1 MLKRL
6 SRFRKSVQRFSDE
19 NLRQTKSRFRKS
31 VQRFCDQNL
40 RQTKSRFGKS
50 VPRFSDEN
58 LRQTKESNKTFV
70 GFPANVLL
78 RVILVTSALIVP
90 IASGAARANE
100 GQDLAPFKMIRSL
113 QYIQD
118 SVVLGDHSASEMQR
132 FILGEID
139 RRLRTADQALFRDPR
154 NVDAALVYVMS
165 GGNPETL
172 DLLTDR
178 DVEGN
183 FDTRVSDA
191 LRQYLRGK
199 GPLIVEQLSK
209 AAPEYRNS
217 RIGPYLFLILGN
229 ATSQQDPV
237 AAMQYYDWARLT
249 APGSIIEEAALRRS
263 VALAAQAG
271 NPEKGFRYALNYARR
286 YLTSPYA
293 SQFADV
299 FVELAVVHFGEA
311 AERRVDEVLGFMDP
325 PRQREIFLRIA
336 RRAAIAGRQPLALL
350 ASQRAEELVGVG
362 GSQSQLLASFYQG
375 LAAVPSA
382 DVFAAAQTIAAIPE
396 ERLSQRD
403 RALRQAAKA
412 IADAVVRPPEDVSP
426 AQASPATAEVHF
438 RKEGAPEPEETGSG
452 MSPFAVPAEADVPNQ
467 AAAPADPAFDGF
479 LADRHSRIKEI
490 DALLEEEG
498 P

>member
-6 SRFRKSVQRFSDE
+6 R
-19 NLRQTKSRFRKS
+19 T
-31 VQRFCDQNL
+31 
-40 RQTKSRFGKS
+40 
-50 VPRFSDEN
+50 
-58 LRQTKESNKTFV
+58 
-70 GFPANVLL
+70 
-78 RVILVTSALIVP
+78 ILVTSVLAVP
-90 IASGAARANE
+90 IAFGAVRANE
-100 GQDLAPFKMIRSL
+100 GQELAPFKMIRSL
-113 QYIQD
+113 QFIQD

-139 RRLRTADQALFRDPR
+139 RRLRAADQALFRDPR
-154 NVDAALVYVMS
+154 NVDAALVYAMS

-183 FDTRVSDA
+183 FDTRVTDA

-199 GPLIVEQLSK
+199 GPLIVEHLSK

-237 AAMQYYDWARLT
+237 AAMKHYDWARLT

-263 VALAAQAG
+263 VALAAEAG
-271 NPEKGFRYALNYARR
+271 DPEKGFRYALNYARR

-293 SQFADV
+293 SQFADD
-299 FVELAVVHFGEA
+299 FVELAVANFGEA
-311 AERRVDEVLGFMDP
+311 AEQRVAEILGFMDP
-325 PRQREIFLRIA
+325 PRQREVYLRIA
-336 RRAAIAGRQPLALL
+336 RRAAIAGHQPLALL
-350 ASQRAEELVGVG
+350 ASRRAEELAGIS

-375 LAAVPSA
+375 LAAVPSD
-382 DVFAAAQTIAAIPE
+382 DVFAAAQTITAIPE

-412 IADAVVRPPEDVSP
+412 IADAVVRPPQDVSS
-426 AQASPATAEVHF
+426 AQASLTTAEE
-438 RKEGAPEPEETGSG
+438 RLRNESEPEETGSG
-452 MSPFAVPAEADVPNQ
+452 MSPFAVPAEADVPDGAAASVE
-467 AAAPADPAFDGF
+467 AAAPADPAFAGF
-479 LADRHSRIKEI
+479 LADGHSKIKEI

>member
-1 MLKRL
+1 MFL
-6 SRFRKSVQRFSDE
+6 
-19 NLRQTKSRFRKS
+19 
-31 VQRFCDQNL
+31 
-40 RQTKSRFGKS
+40 G
-50 VPRFSDEN
+50 
-58 LRQTKESNKTFV
+58 
-70 GFPANVLL
+70 A
-78 RVILVTSALIVP
+78 ILVTSALAVP
-90 IASGAARANE
+90 IASGVARANE
-100 GQDLAPFKMIRSL
+100 GQELAPFKMIRSL

-132 FILGEID
+132 FILSEID

-154 NVDAALVYVMS
+154 NIDAALVYVMS

-183 FDTRVSDA
+183 FDTRVTDA

-229 ATSQQDPV
+229 AASQQDPV
-237 AAMQYYDWARLT
+237 AAMKYYDWARLT

-263 VALAAQAG
+263 VALAVQAG
-271 NPEKGFRYALNYARR
+271 DPEKGFRYALNYARR

-362 GSQSQLLASFYQG
+362 GSRSQLLASFYQG

-382 DVFAAAQTIAAIPE
+382 DVFAAAQTITAIPE
-396 ERLSQRD
+396 EKLSQRD

-412 IADAVVRPPEDVSP
+412 IADAVIRPPQDVSS
-426 AQASPATAEVHF
+426 AQASPATAED
-438 RKEGAPEPEETGSG
+438 RLRNEGEPEPEETGSG
-452 MSPFAVPAEADVPNQ
+452 MSPFAAPAEAGVPDG
-467 AAAPADPAFDGF
+467 APASAEIAAPGDPAFDGF
-479 LADRHSRIKEI
+479 LADGHSKIKEI